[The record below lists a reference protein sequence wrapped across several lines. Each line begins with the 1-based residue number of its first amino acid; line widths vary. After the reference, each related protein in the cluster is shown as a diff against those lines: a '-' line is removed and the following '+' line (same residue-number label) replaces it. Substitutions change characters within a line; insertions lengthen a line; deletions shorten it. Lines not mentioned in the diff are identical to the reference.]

1 MELSLVVPFICSIFV
16 LNQNQYT
23 MTIIAIFGTT
33 VEFSYANSKEI
44 EYMEIDE
51 FTEQFGVEAFQEYD
65 SVESDEGV
73 LYIC

>member
-1 MELSLVVPFICSIFV
+1 
-16 LNQNQYT
+16 

-44 EYMEIDE
+44 CYMEIDE
-51 FTEQFGVEAFQEYD
+51 FTEEFGVEAFNEYD
-65 SVESDEGV
+65 SVETEEGI

>member
-1 MELSLVVPFICSIFV
+1 
-16 LNQNQYT
+16 

-51 FTEQFGVEAFQEYD
+51 FTEKFGVEAFNEYD
-65 SVESDEGV
+65 SVESEEGT
-73 LYIC
+73 LYIT